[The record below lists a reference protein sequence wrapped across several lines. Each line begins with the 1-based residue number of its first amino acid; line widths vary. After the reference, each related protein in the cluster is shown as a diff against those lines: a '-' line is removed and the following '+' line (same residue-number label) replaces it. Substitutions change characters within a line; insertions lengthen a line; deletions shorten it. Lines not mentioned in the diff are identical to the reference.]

1 MIKTLML
8 LFIFIFIEII
18 LKVKEAKSFFV
29 EAKRIIIY
37 IMNKYTWIDDNNDN
51 KFYLQ
56 FLSVKFFLL
65 KSLYLFILYNLVNS
79 NFNFFW
85 FKVLR
90 WVSNCCGVF

>member
-51 KFYLQ
+51 KFYLT
-56 FLSVKFFLL
+56 FLSLKLCFL
-65 KSLYLFILYNLVNS
+65 KSFYLFILYNLINGELKFCSFRVLKLVN
-79 NFNFFW
+79 ND
-85 FKVLR
+85 
-90 WVSNCCGVF
+90 CGVF